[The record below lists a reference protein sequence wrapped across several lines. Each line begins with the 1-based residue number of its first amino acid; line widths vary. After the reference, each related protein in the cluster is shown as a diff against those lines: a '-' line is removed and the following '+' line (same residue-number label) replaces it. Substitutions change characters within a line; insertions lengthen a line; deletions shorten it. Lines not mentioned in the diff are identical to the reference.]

1 MKSGRWIKVGLL
13 LVVLTSVILFS
24 CATRKALSPYSGDPE
39 SGLLLQYMFPQ
50 DRALTY
56 ELLNEISQEMEI
68 MGQTNRMNMKTTY
81 TFQVRSK
88 GRHAD
93 YHDLDISL
101 SDMGLDISGS
111 QGSYSPNVSSIIGKK
126 FAMTVSPV
134 GKELDLSEAEAITYD
149 LGQAGPRSISS
160 DFQTIFPDLADR
172 PVKIGDSWV
181 SRDTIVITSG
191 TMDMS
196 LMFDNV
202 NTLEGVETVNG
213 HECIRVAVEVSGT
226 LTGSGNQ
233 GGVDLDMDGDIA
245 ASEIWYYAYKE
256 GYFVKWNSDGE
267 TTGKILASGPQNFT
281 IPMTMTTKSRS
292 VLLD

>member
-1 MKSGRWIKVGLL
+1 
-13 LVVLTSVILFS
+13 
-24 CATRKALSPYSGDPE
+24 
-39 SGLLLQYMFPQ
+39 MFPQ
-50 DRALTY
+50 DRALSY

-81 TFQVRSK
+81 TFQVQSK
-88 GRHAD
+88 GMHAN
-93 YHDLDISL
+93 YHNLDISL

-111 QGSYSPNVSSIIGKK
+111 QGSYSPNVSSIIGKN
-126 FAMTVSPV
+126 FAMTVSTV
-134 GKELDLSEAEAITYD
+134 GKELDLSEAEAMTYD
-149 LGQAGPRSISS
+149 LGPAGPRSISS

-181 SRDTIVITSG
+181 SRDTIVIASG
-191 TMDMS
+191 SMDMS
-196 LMFDNV
+196 LMFANV

-213 HECIRVAVEVSGT
+213 RECIRVAVEVSGT